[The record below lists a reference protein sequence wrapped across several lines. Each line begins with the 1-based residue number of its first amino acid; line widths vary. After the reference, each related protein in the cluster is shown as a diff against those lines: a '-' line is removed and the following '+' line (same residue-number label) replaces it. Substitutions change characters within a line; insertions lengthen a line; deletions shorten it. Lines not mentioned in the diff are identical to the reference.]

1 MEQADVAA
9 GGRWLADWEWIDADR
24 LAVMGGSFG
33 GFSTYTQ
40 LVRYP
45 ELWATGVAWVG
56 ITDLP
61 ALYEESMA
69 HYRANLERQVG
80 DPEANADRWRKRSP
94 ITHVDEMRAP
104 VLVVHGVN
112 DPRCPVSQA
121 RRFRDALLECG
132 WEEGETGDFEYV
144 ELGEED
150 HGSTDQ
156 RQKRRRFGLLANYLE
171 RRL

>member
-9 GGRWLADWEWIDADR
+9 GGRWLADREFVDADR
-24 LAVMGGSFG
+24 LAVVGGSFG

-45 ELWATGVAWVG
+45 DLWAAGVAWVG

-61 ALYEESMA
+61 ALYEESMPR
-69 HYRANLERQVG
+69 YRANLERQLG
-80 DPEANADRWRKRSP
+80 DPEENGALWRDRSP
-94 ITHVDEMRAP
+94 ITHVGNLSAP
-104 VLVVHGVN
+104 LCIVHGVN

-121 RRFRDALLECG
+121 RRFRDALLDRGLEA
-132 WEEGETGDFEYV
+132 GEDGDFEY
-144 ELGEED
+144 EKLGAEG
-150 HGSTDQ
+150 HGSTD
-156 RQKRRRFGLLANYLE
+156 RKQKRRRFELLGAFLD